1 MCCLTYEG
9 PVPGG
14 AGDGGGCRATGEGR
28 RQHQV
33 AEVQPQLGH
42 QGAGLADPVPGTLCL
57 NPFLCSTIFN
67 ILYYSTHLQTVLE
80 RSVVR

>member
-1 MCCLTYEG
+1 MTYEG
-9 PVPGG
+9 PVSGG
-14 AGDGGGCRATGEGR
+14 VGDGGVCRAAGEGG

-33 AEVQPQLGH
+33 AELQPQLRH

-67 ILYYSTHLQTVLE
+67 IHYYSNHLQTVLE